1 MAGKY
6 VLKAKNKHG
15 EDSAEVQIDVFGKPT
30 TPTGLQVSPHLE
42 QDMFTT
48 CFKTG
53 IQLSSHFAKH
63 AKSKPGPSLS
73 IGRQNLLAQGRY

>member
-30 TPTGLQVSPHLE
+30 TPTNLQVSPHSGKHTYSE
-42 QDMFTT
+42 H
-48 CFKTG
+48 G
-53 IQLSSHFAKH
+53 SSQRM
-63 AKSKPGPSLS
+63 G
-73 IGRQNLLAQGRY
+73 